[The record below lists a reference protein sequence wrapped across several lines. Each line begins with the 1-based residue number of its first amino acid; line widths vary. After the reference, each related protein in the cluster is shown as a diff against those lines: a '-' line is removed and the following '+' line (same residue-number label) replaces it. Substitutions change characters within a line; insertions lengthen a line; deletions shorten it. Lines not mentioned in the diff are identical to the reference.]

1 MKKVVLLK
9 CFVMMQYFESFGL
22 SNFSLSI
29 LWNME
34 LQWYFN
40 CFLQVLKPLNQVLSS
55 LVDQEAGPQIEH
67 DNLSFDG
74 SYSVDEFEVRIMEP
88 EKSGGPWQT
97 RATIPMQSSEN
108 ALTVW
113 VVYSIVSLVLVI
125 QLVLYTLGFICLLV
139 VVLCWTECA
148 GAYLDFLSGV
158 VLEYDNKRKWN
169 SLGHW
174 NCLYARGGC
183 CCERACALVFYW

>member
-9 CFVMMQYFESFGL
+9 CFVMMQYFEAFGL
-22 SNFSLSI
+22 SSFSLSI

-34 LQWYFN
+34 LQRYFN

-55 LVDQEAGPQIEH
+55 LVDQETGPQIEH

-108 ALTVW
+108 ALTV
-113 VVYSIVSLVLVI
+113 
-125 QLVLYTLGFICLLV
+125 
-139 VVLCWTECA
+139 
-148 GAYLDFLSGV
+148 
-158 VLEYDNKRKWN
+158 
-169 SLGHW
+169 
-174 NCLYARGGC
+174 
-183 CCERACALVFYW
+183 